1 MDSVER
7 HCQKHPGAV
16 PNMFMM
22 IWGGHAGPYLLPR
35 SVHGF
40 LIQRTRDGADPWR
53 QKMRIGQ
60 LINQFSQVPEVI
72 LNRNLQGPFY
82 FFKGKLKNGTAIAK
96 RMPKIH
102 LVTWKL
108 CGTYQRTNQ
117 LRDSGMPDGNAN
129 VGNYQSFID

>member
-7 HCQKHPGAV
+7 HCQKHCQKHPGAV

-22 IWGGHAGPYLLPR
+22 IWGGHGPYLLLR

-53 QKMRIGQ
+53 RKMRIGQ
-60 LINQFSQVPEVI
+60 LINQLSQVPEVI
-72 LNRNLQGPFY
+72 LNRNLQGPSIFQWETKFWY
-82 FFKGKLKNGTAIAK
+82 SNCQKDAKNT
-96 RMPKIH
+96 

-108 CGTYQRTNQ
+108 CGTYHRTNQ
-117 LRDSGMPDGNAN
+117 LRVSGMPTWETIR
-129 VGNYQSFID
+129 VLLTS